1 MDAETLFA
9 QSVSTPEA
17 TIDRVR
23 RDLLV
28 EWAGLGPPPREIT
41 QAAEASVRA
50 LWDSKVKLFVPVL
63 ALRAARSSLGNT
75 PLRWTPARLAPLPV
89 PDPALTTALD
99 PQCEALDVT
108 DDSLDVA
115 GDSLDLSSDMRV

>member
-9 QSVSTPEA
+9 QPVSTPEA
-17 TIDRVR
+17 TVDRVR
-23 RDLLV
+23 RDLLA
-28 EWAGLGPPPREIT
+28 EWAGLGPPPLEIT

-75 PLRWTPARLAPLPV
+75 SLRRAPARRALPPV
-89 PDPALTTALD
+89 PDPALIFALD
-99 PQCEALDVT
+99 PEREALDIT

>member
-9 QSVSTPEA
+9 QPVSTSEV
-17 TIDRVR
+17 TVDRVR
-23 RDLLV
+23 RDLLA
-28 EWAGLGPPPREIT
+28 EWAGLGPPPPEIT

-50 LWDSKVKLFVPVL
+50 LWDSKVKHFVPVL

-75 PLRWTPARLAPLPV
+75 SLRRAPARCAPLPM
-89 PDPALTTALD
+89 PDPALTAAVD
-99 PQCEALDVT
+99 PQREALDVT